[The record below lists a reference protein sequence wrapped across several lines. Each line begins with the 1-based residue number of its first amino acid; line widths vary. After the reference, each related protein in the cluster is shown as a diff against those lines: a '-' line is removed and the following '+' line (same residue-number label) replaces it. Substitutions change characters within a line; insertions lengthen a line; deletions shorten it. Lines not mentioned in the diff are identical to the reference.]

1 MAQGNSGSSS
11 TMSTASTKS
20 ATVSF
25 CGTVQRVDPHSCL
38 LVNPSEPIGTAYDI
52 TGTRPVPKIGVMI
65 AGHGTPKGTS
75 TCGSATRL
83 TKVKWAKAAACPLVK

>member
-1 MAQGNSGSSS
+1 M
-11 TMSTASTKS
+11 MSTASANA

-52 TGTRPVPKIGVMI
+52 TGAKPVPKIGEMI
-65 AGHGTPKGTS
+65 AGTGTSNGTS
-75 TCGSATRL
+75 TCGNATRL
-83 TKVKWAKAAACPLVK
+83 TKVKWHGPAICPLGGKK